1 MRIQHTKYCKY
12 GYRYL
17 VQERFRH
24 LALKYK
30 SDYKSKE
37 ICRNKPQGTSKEDI
51 YRIDNTVIGICCG
64 KCNAGKLCL
73 VSELSYE
80 EGCKYG
86 NKGCFSCTLHLLF
99 LLVTVITL
107 KRTVGKPEESNCR
120 NTLDNPHV
128 KIIGKSRSDSYC
140 KEIKHSRCCPGAYK
154 YISDLIFAGHGYKQ
168 KLRLVTHL
176 RNKYR
181 CKYQREY
188 AHENVPLIFFC
199 SS

>member
-1 MRIQHTKYCKY
+1 M
-12 GYRYL
+12 
-17 VQERFRH
+17 
-24 LALKYK
+24 
-30 SDYKSKE
+30 
-37 ICRNKPQGTSKEDI
+37 
-51 YRIDNTVIGICCG
+51 IGICCG

-73 VSELSYE
+73 VSELTYE

-140 KEIKHSRCCPGAYK
+140 KEVKHSRCCPGAYK

-188 AHENVPLIFFC
+188 AHENVPLIFFLFILILNRKLILN
-199 SS
+199 SSFTNPCASKVERFNLSQISIVSPIGAWSEPITSV